1 MKGFLFKVKASSA
14 LVWVQRLESDEYF
27 PFVTSEATFDH
38 KMHPNSIDD
47 LIGLKRKILNPIS
60 FLLVDVFSEKI

>member
-38 KMHPNSIDD
+38 KMDT
-47 LIGLKRKILNPIS
+47 GYGVVILVS
-60 FLLVDVFSEKI
+60 T

>member
-1 MKGFLFKVKASSA
+1 MRLKIVKGFLFKVKASSA

-38 KMHPNSIDD
+38 KMDT
-47 LIGLKRKILNPIS
+47 GYGVVILVS
-60 FLLVDVFSEKI
+60 T

>member
-1 MKGFLFKVKASSA
+1 VSHKKVFCEIKNCERLFFKVKASSA

-38 KMHPNSIDD
+38 KMDT
-47 LIGLKRKILNPIS
+47 GYGVVILVS
-60 FLLVDVFSEKI
+60 T